1 IDHMS
6 GEYRST
12 RTSHACW
19 SPFLARVTRSATN
32 GSSRIGVASFQ
43 VVPGGSGSRANALKV
58 SGASSQSPAGRAFVL
73 HVTRC
78 RRWQFYGPFDGMVY
92 RTTLCSVRRSV
103 CLAHYTVS
111 VGVPTKDRRL
121 AHQPHHNHAA

>member
-1 IDHMS
+1 MDHTS

-43 VVPGGSGSRANALKV
+43 VVPGDQALVPMHSKCRVPQVSPPLGQASFSTSLNAEGGSFAAPSTG
-58 SGASSQSPAGRAFVL
+58 
-73 HVTRC
+73 
-78 RRWQFYGPFDGMVY
+78 WFYS
-92 RTTLCSVRRSV
+92 TTLCSVRRSV

-121 AHQPHHNHAA
+121 AHQPHHNQSA